1 MCNHAHLKLLATLSN
16 NAHLKLLASLLK
28 FADLGDMV
36 SALPRSTDDGIYRT
50 IDIHL
55 NVNFELPIFR
65 FFAGF
70 A

>member
-1 MCNHAHLKLLATLSN
+1 MITTSIVAAGNYAIQVPVCWWKDSYSTRTY
-16 NAHLKLLASLLK
+16 
-28 FADLGDMV
+28 
-36 SALPRSTDDGIYRT
+36 ALPRSTDDGIYRT